1 MADNIESEATNM
13 KERIIKI
20 MECERMGQAQ
30 FASAIGI
37 QRAAM
42 SHIISG
48 RNNPSLDVMTKI
60 LHRYPQINPDWLLL
74 GKGEMLRDNTP
85 AMEPADNI
93 AKNPPQIQVVAE
105 GHQELPFQE
114 SRKELENSEKAW
126 AVSVERP
133 SKTVSK
139 IMVFYSD
146 NTYDTF
152 VPEKQ
157 ESE

>member
-74 GKGEMLRDNTP
+74 GKGEMLRNNTP

-93 AKNPPQIQVVAE
+93 TKNPPQIQVVPE

>member
-1 MADNIESEATNM
+1 MTDNIESEATNM

-93 AKNPPQIQVVAE
+93 AKNPPQIQVVPE

-114 SRKELENSEKAW
+114 FRKELENSEKAW